1 MKTKKTNQLLRLF
14 WVVTFLISLST
25 LQAQIQFQGL
35 MSENEGGAVW
45 DADGSGPEPYGNGH
59 GGYGYYVASR
69 DYVNPSSSAGSHLT
83 NIVSGFP
90 AFAQALADNG
100 YTLQQVKF
108 KVGLSS
114 IGEDQEGED
123 WFSFGDEHYINFY
136 SFEITVLLD
145 EELLLTGTTGYWL
158 YHIGPSTSWDWNVKT
173 NYFVPVNASGSSSPG
188 VQAVASA
195 FLQDV
200 GDEEVFLTFQTVGNS
215 QPLSGN
221 GRNGSYWSLTGSIEK
236 GLPQIPLQGLYADN
250 EGIAAWDADGSGPEP
265 FGDGHADFLYYGSSL
280 DYDDINPSPDACL
293 AHFLDGSTGFFN
305 TMLQL
310 EYRGFVI
317 GDMKIKESLV
327 SLGPDVEGEDWG
339 FENGH
344 DWLNYY
350 NNGFIIELNGE
361 PILEIM
367 QDTNKL
373 VEMTSYWECITS
385 VAKVY
390 DISANASPEAQFVA
404 QSFMKDL
411 GTHYLKTAAS
421 SMTFAATFTG
431 NGRDGAFYNVVAGAV
446 TGVHDKTT
454 FVPGG
459 VISGTWTAEHS
470 PYYVEGDLS
479 IQNGQTLTIEPGVK
493 VAVRGPYHFTVQGC
507 VMAEGTEDDNII
519 FISSNPVLWWDGFD
533 YRWTPSANDTSVFD
547 HCTFKQSSA
556 QGPANLNLN
565 CGGVF
570 AITSYNKLKIC
581 NSMFNNNKA
590 DLTTPSY
597 YACGGAIALITA
609 SPVISNCVFYNNVA
623 QFGGALFCYANSN
636 PEISRCLFYN
646 NHAVAAGAIAINNFC
661 HLTLLNNTIIL
672 NSVEN
677 TGGGVEVYDH
687 CEPDLINNIIWDN
700 QASTGSQVSVAT
712 NDCNVDITY
721 NDIEGGQAGIG
732 PYGIGTGV
740 YENNIDEDPEFVDVS
755 AFDFHILEPSPCHN
769 SGDTTIL
776 DPDGSVSDMGYCFT
790 WCTTSVGEPFFSD
803 MHLTVFP
810 NPVGASSLI
819 EYSLLHNSPV
829 TLKIIDLSGREMATL
844 VNEVQQKGEQK
855 VVFNIAGLPAGVY
868 FCVLKT
874 NEGIQTKKMIK
885 LD

>member
-1 MKTKKTNQLLRLF
+1 
-14 WVVTFLISLST
+14 
-25 LQAQIQFQGL
+25 
-35 MSENEGGAVW
+35 
-45 DADGSGPEPYGNGH
+45 
-59 GGYGYYVASR
+59 
-69 DYVNPSSSAGSHLT
+69 
-83 NIVSGFP
+83 VSGFP

-108 KVGLSS
+108 KVGLTSM
-114 IGEDQEGED
+114 GEDQEGED

-145 EELLLTGTTGYWL
+145 GELLLTGTTGYWL
-158 YHIGPSTSWDWNVKT
+158 YHIGPSTTWNWNVKT
-173 NYFVPVNASGSSSPG
+173 NYFVPVNASGSSSAG
-188 VQAVASA
+188 VQAVACA

-221 GRNGSYWSLTGSIEK
+221 GRSGAYWSLTGSIQK
-236 GLPQIPLQGLYADN
+236 GLPQIPIKGLYADN
-250 EGIAAWDADGSGPEP
+250 EGIAAWDADGTGPEP
-265 FGDGHADFLYYGSSL
+265 FGDGHEDFLYYASSV
-280 DYDDINPSPDACL
+280 DYDNINPSPDACL

-404 QSFMKDL
+404 QSFMKDM
-411 GTHYLKTAAS
+411 GTHYLKTATS
-421 SMTFAATFTG
+421 SITFAVTFTG
-431 NGRDGAFYNVVAGAV
+431 NGRDGAFYNINAASV
-446 TGVHDKTT
+446 TGVHEKAT

-459 VISGTWTAEHS
+459 VVSGTWTAEHS
-470 PYYVEGDLS
+470 PYYVEGHLS

-507 VMAEGTEDDNII
+507 VMAEGTAGDNII
-519 FISSNPVLWWDGFD
+519 FISSNPNLWWDGFD
-533 YRWTPSANDTSVFD
+533 YVNTPSANDTSVFD
-547 HCTFKQSSA
+547 HCTFKHSYA
-556 QGPANLNLN
+556 QGPTASWLNS
-565 CGGVF
+565 GGVF
-570 AITSYNKLKIC
+570 AIMSYNKLKIF
-581 NSMFNNNKA
+581 NSIFNNNKA
-590 DLTTPSY
+590 DYTITMPY
-597 YACGGAIALITA
+597 PCGGAIVLSTA
-609 SPVISNCVFYNNVA
+609 SPVISNCVFLNNVA
-623 QFGGALFCYANSN
+623 TYGGALFCASNSN

-646 NHAVAAGAIAINNFC
+646 NHAVAAGAICTHTFSNP
-661 HLTLLNNTIIL
+661 TLVNNTISL
-672 NSVEN
+672 NSAEVR
-677 TGGGVEVYDH
+677 GAGVEVFNNSD
-687 CEPDLINNIIWDN
+687 PDLNNNIIWDN
-700 QASTGSQVSVAT
+700 QAPIWSQVCVGTS
-712 NDCNVDITY
+712 DCNVDITY
-721 NDIEGGQAGIG
+721 NDIEGGEEGIG

-755 AFDFHILEPSPCHN
+755 AFDFHIYESSPCHN
-769 SGDTTIL
+769 SGDPSIL
-776 DPDGSVSDMGYCFT
+776 DPDGTVSDMGYCFT
-790 WCTTSVGEPFFSD
+790 WCTTSVDELLVSD
-803 MHLTVFP
+803 MQLTVFP
-810 NPVGASSLI
+810 NPVGANSLI

-829 TLKIIDLSGREMATL
+829 TMKIIDLGGREIATL
-844 VNEVQQKGEQK
+844 INEFQQHGEQK
-855 VVFNIAGLPAGVY
+855 VVFNTTALPAGVY

-874 NEGIQTKKMIK
+874 NEGIQTKRMIK